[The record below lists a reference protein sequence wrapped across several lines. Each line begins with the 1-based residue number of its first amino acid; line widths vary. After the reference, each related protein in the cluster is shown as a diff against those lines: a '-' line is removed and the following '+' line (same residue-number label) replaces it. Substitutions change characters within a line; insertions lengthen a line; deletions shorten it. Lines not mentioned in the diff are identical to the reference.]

1 MAVEWYIHKQL
12 HVVEAIVDFLYSAG
26 GGILIAAILVF
37 LRQASFR
44 SKYHLA
50 SDVRMPIEVLFFLTP
65 FIIYFIAEEIH
76 VSGIIAVVAAGLLH
90 NVESER
96 SRLTNAS
103 IFYSSHQ
110 FSQLIID
117 ILNGVVFLLLGII
130 IVRSMREDVFNQQTI
145 EAILIGI
152 ILYVAN
158 LAVRLLY
165 CRFSPSIKG
174 KVSSKG
180 ALIFS
185 LGGIHGAV
193 TFALAYTLS
202 EMSVNIADFHLIL
215 VSEIVLILLSLIV
228 PTIAFRFILEP
239 DLDQRKEVN
248 RVRKAMVHY
257 ALKQMN
263 QIYLPKKIR
272 KQLEFDLRTQMN
284 QTSIKDFI
292 KEVKYTVKQ
301 KELTDDQKEFRA
313 EVYRYAFRQER
324 NYLGKIAQ
332 QEQEYR
338 HGFLVLYREILIAE
352 VISLGNEE

>member
-1 MAVEWYIHKQL
+1 M
-12 HVVEAIVDFLYSAG
+12 
-26 GGILIAAILVF
+26 
-37 LRQASFR
+37 
-44 SKYHLA
+44 
-50 SDVRMPIEVLFFLTP
+50 
-65 FIIYFIAEEIH
+65 
-76 VSGIIAVVAAGLLH
+76 
-90 NVESER
+90 ESER

-185 LGGIHGAV
+185 VGGIHGAV

-202 EMSVNIADFHLIL
+202 EMSINIADFHLIL

-228 PTIAFRFILEP
+228 PTIAFRFILEKDKP

-257 ALKQMN
+257 ALKQS
-263 QIYLPKKIR
+263 
-272 KQLEFDLRTQMN
+272 DL
-284 QTSIKDFI
+284 F
-292 KEVKYTVKQ
+292 
-301 KELTDDQKEFRA
+301 A
-313 EVYRYAFRQER
+313 
-324 NYLGKIAQ
+324 
-332 QEQEYR
+332 
-338 HGFLVLYREILIAE
+338 
-352 VISLGNEE
+352 

>member
-1 MAVEWYIHKQL
+1 M
-12 HVVEAIVDFLYSAG
+12 YS
-26 GGILIAAILVF
+26 
-37 LRQASFR
+37 
-44 SKYHLA
+44 
-50 SDVRMPIEVLFFLTP
+50 
-65 FIIYFIAEEIH
+65 
-76 VSGIIAVVAAGLLH
+76 
-90 NVESER
+90 N
-96 SRLTNAS
+96 
-103 IFYSSHQ
+103 HQ

-117 ILNGVVFLLLGII
+117 ILNGTVFLLLGII
-130 IVRSMREDVFNQQTI
+130 IIRSMRDDVFNQQTI

-158 LAVRLLY
+158 LAVRFFY

-174 KVSSKG
+174 KVSSKD

-228 PTIAFRFILEP
+228 PTVVFRFILEKDKP

-272 KQLEFDLRTQMN
+272 KQLDFDLRTQMN

-292 KEVKYTVKQ
+292 REVKYTVKQ
-301 KELTDDQKEFRA
+301 KELTDNQKEFRA

-352 VISLGNEE
+352 VIFLGDEEE